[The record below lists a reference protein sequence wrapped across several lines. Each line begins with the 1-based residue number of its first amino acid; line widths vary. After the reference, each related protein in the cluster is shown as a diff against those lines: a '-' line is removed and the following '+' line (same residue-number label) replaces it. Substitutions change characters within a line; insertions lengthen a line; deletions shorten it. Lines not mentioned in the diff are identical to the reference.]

1 MAAVNYAQ
9 EYQSAL
15 SNAWPHVLRF
25 GALYAAPN
33 NGRFRFLRSDT
44 IEVPTLSTT
53 GRKEANRDAIVTPGR
68 HWDNDWT
75 PLKLENHRYW
85 DTLVHPRDVEQTNM
99 AASIANITKT
109 YNETQKFPEMDAY
122 TISKIYADFVTLGK
136 TVDTTAITTDNVLT
150 VFDAMYQQLVEDLV
164 PMTGLIL
171 YVTPAINTTLKNAKA
186 LSRQL
191 AIGPQKA
198 VVERALASLDEVKIE
213 VVPSILMKT
222 AYDFTNGW
230 EAAVSA
236 KQINMALIQPQSII
250 TPVTYSAAALD
261 EPCAKTNMQYY
272 YYEESDEDVFILPNK
287 ETGIAFNTEA

>member
-1 MAAVNYAQ
+1 MAAVNYAK
-9 EYQSAL
+9 EYQSVL

-33 NGRFRFLRSDT
+33 NGRFRFLRSNI
-44 IEVPTLSTT
+44 IEVPTLTTT
-53 GRKEANRDAIVTPGR
+53 GRKEASRDAIVEPGR
-68 HWDNDWT
+68 HWDNGWV
-75 PLKLENHRYW
+75 PLELTNHRYW
-85 DTLVHPRDVEQTNM
+85 DTLVHPRDIEQTNM

-109 YNETQKFPEMDAY
+109 YNEQQKFPEMDAY
-122 TISKIYADFVTLGK
+122 TISKIYADFVELGK

-150 VFDAMYQQLVEDLV
+150 VFDGMYQQLIEDLV

-171 YVTPAINTTLKNAKA
+171 YVTPAVNTTLKNAKA

-213 VVPSILMKT
+213 VVPSVLMKT
-222 AYDFTNGW
+222 LYDFSDGW
-230 EAAVSA
+230 TPAGAA

>member
-1 MAAVNYAQ
+1 MAAVNYAE

-75 PLKLENHRYW
+75 PLKLTNHRYW

-109 YNETQKFPEMDAY
+109 YNEQQKFPEMDAY
-122 TISKIYADFVTLGK
+122 TISKIYADFVELGK
-136 TVDTTAITTDNVLT
+136 TVDTTEITTDNVLI

-171 YVTPAINTTLKNAKA
+171 YVTPAINTIFKNAKA
-186 LSRQL
+186 LGRQL

-213 VVPSILMKT
+213 AVPSILMKT
-222 AYDFTNGW
+222 AYDFTDGW
-230 EAAVSA
+230 TPAGAA

-287 ETGIAFNTEA
+287 ETGIAFNVEA

>member
-1 MAAVNYAQ
+1 MAAVNYAK

-33 NGRFRFLRSDT
+33 NGRFRFLRSNI
-44 IEVPTLSTT
+44 IEVPTLTTT
-53 GRKEANRDAIVTPGR
+53 GRKEASRDAIVEPGR
-68 HWDNDWT
+68 HWDNGWV
-75 PLKLENHRYW
+75 PLELTNHRYW
-85 DTLVHPRDVEQTNM
+85 DTLVHPRDIEQTNM

-109 YNETQKFPEMDAY
+109 YNEQQKFPEMDAY
-122 TISKIYADFVTLGK
+122 TISKIYADFVELGK

-150 VFDAMYQQLVEDLV
+150 VFDGMYQQLIEDLV

-171 YVTPAINTTLKNAKA
+171 YVTPAVNTTLKNAKA

-213 VVPSILMKT
+213 VVPSVLMKT
-222 AYDFTNGW
+222 LYDFSDGW
-230 EAAVSA
+230 TPAGAA

-287 ETGIAFNTEA
+287 ETGIAFNAQA

>member
-1 MAAVNYAQ
+1 MAAVNYAK

-33 NGRFRFLRSDT
+33 NGRFRFLRSNI
-44 IEVPTLSTT
+44 IEVPTLTTT
-53 GRKEANRDAIVTPGR
+53 GRKEASRDAIVEPGR
-68 HWDNDWT
+68 HWDNGWV
-75 PLKLENHRYW
+75 PLELTNHRYW
-85 DTLVHPRDVEQTNM
+85 DTLVHPRDIEQTNM

-109 YNETQKFPEMDAY
+109 YNEQQKFPEMDAY
-122 TISKIYADFVTLGK
+122 TISKIYADFVELGK

-150 VFDAMYQQLVEDLV
+150 VFDGMYQQLIEDLV

-171 YVTPAINTTLKNAKA
+171 YVTPAVNTTLKNAKA

-222 AYDFTNGW
+222 LYDFSDGW
-230 EAAVSA
+230 APANAA
-236 KQINMALIQPQSII
+236 KQINLALIQPQSII

>member
-1 MAAVNYAQ
+1 MAAVNYAK

-33 NGRFRFLRSDT
+33 NGRFRFLRSNI
-44 IEVPTLSTT
+44 IEVPTLTT
-53 GRKEANRDAIVTPGR
+53 SGRQEANRDSIVTPGR
-68 HWDNDWT
+68 HWDNGWT
-75 PLKLENHRYW
+75 PLELTNHRYW
-85 DTLVHPRDVEQTNM
+85 DTLVHPRDIEQTNM

-150 VFDAMYQQLVEDLV
+150 VFDGMYQQLIEDLV

-171 YVTPAINTTLKNAKA
+171 YVTPAVNTSLKNAKA

-213 VVPSILMKT
+213 VVPSVLMKT
-222 AYDFTNGW
+222 LYDFSDGW
-230 EAAVSA
+230 TPAGAA